1 MNKFIKWIPIIGP
14 VVSIVV
20 GVGSLI
26 FAGMTYSKQE
36 KIAKIQGYHAGV
48 GYADEQEAIRQ
59 SKEETQKKIKQK

>member
-14 VVSIVV
+14 VMSIVA

-59 SKEETQKKIKQK
+59 SKEEAQKKIKQK